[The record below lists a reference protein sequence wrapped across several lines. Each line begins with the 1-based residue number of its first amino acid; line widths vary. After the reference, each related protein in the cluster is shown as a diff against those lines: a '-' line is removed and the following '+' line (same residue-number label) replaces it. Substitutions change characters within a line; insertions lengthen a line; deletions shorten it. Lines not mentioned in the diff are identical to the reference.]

1 MSSDLWYSAF
11 EFFWRLLV
19 FFKNDSLK
27 SANPLQFLLVSTIRS
42 NAFLCNIR
50 LPSLPPWDL
59 YLWYVFLLF
68 CFPRFSQ
75 ITSINSL
82 SVYVRIN
89 HPDPG
94 PLLIMVSITPSAAT
108 HNTLQLIHQFT
119 ILTPSVAII
128 SCVQILIGWHWWK
141 ISKQNKALMMLCV
154 D

>member
-11 EFFWRLLV
+11 ESFRRLLV

-27 SANPLQFLLVSTIRS
+27 SANPLQFLPVSIIRS
-42 NAFLCNIR
+42 KVFYAILD
-50 LPSLPPWDL
+50 SLLYVHPWDL

-82 SVYVRIN
+82 SVYVGIN

-108 HNTLQLIHQFT
+108 HNTLQLIHQFR

-141 ISKQNKALMMLCV
+141 ISKQDKYSF
-154 D
+154 